1 MSDEQLPKL
10 RPVNPR
16 WLQFEGQRL
25 LHIQDP
31 LGLSDKTIIVPHSV
45 APLLGLLDGA
55 RNLDEVRAAFL
66 LRSSSYLT
74 PNQIEAL
81 IDNLDQALLLDN
93 RRFRNALQ
101 EAVDAYRSGPFRKP
115 AFSGGAY
122 EEDPDALLEALDGY
136 CDTAK
141 SEAQAGPGALV
152 GLISPHVDYPRGW
165 RTYAETW
172 SRAREAAEQADL
184 VILFGTDHGGAP
196 NSLTLTRQSYATPWG
211 TLPTDVPLVDR
222 LAPLLGEEQAFAQ
235 EVHHI
240 NEHSIELAAVWLH
253 YIAGRQP
260 KPLLPVLCGP
270 PGRKPSDI
278 EDDTQDDT
286 HDGVSGPPQDFL
298 KALADIAAGPRVL
311 VVAAADLSHVGP
323 AFGDPAP
330 WTPRPRKAS
339 MPQTWNGWRSPVP
352 AAAPCWQST
361 SVSTETPPG
370 SVAQAQSTTCCQS
383 CKSPTGAWCLT
394 SSVPPTSNSVPWFRW
409 QECCSPHESL
419 KRAPSPAQLASL
431 LPRTRL

>member
-66 LRSSSYLT
+66 LRSSAYLT
-74 PNQIEAL
+74 PTQIEAL

-115 AFSGGAY
+115 AFAGGAY

-141 SEAQAGPGALV
+141 SEAQADPGALV

-165 RTYAETW
+165 RTYADTW
-172 SRAREAAEQADL
+172 SRARKAVEEADL

-211 TLPTDVPLVDR
+211 TLPTDVQLVDR

-270 PGRKPSDI
+270 PGRKPSDV
-278 EDDTQDDT
+278 EVETQDDA

-298 KALADIAAGPRVL
+298 EALADIAAGPRVL

-330 WTPRPRKAS
+330 LDSQAQAGIHDSDQEWLQVACS
-339 MPQTWNGWRSPVP
+339 GNDQTLADHFRQHGDPTRICGAGPIYYMLSVLPEAQGHVVSYQQCP
-352 AAAPCWQST
+352 ADEHSG
-361 SVSTETPPG
+361 SLV
-370 SVAQAQSTTCCQS
+370 SVAGVLFTA
-383 CKSPTGAWCLT
+383 
-394 SSVPPTSNSVPWFRW
+394 
-409 QECCSPHESL
+409 
-419 KRAPSPAQLASL
+419 
-431 LPRTRL
+431 